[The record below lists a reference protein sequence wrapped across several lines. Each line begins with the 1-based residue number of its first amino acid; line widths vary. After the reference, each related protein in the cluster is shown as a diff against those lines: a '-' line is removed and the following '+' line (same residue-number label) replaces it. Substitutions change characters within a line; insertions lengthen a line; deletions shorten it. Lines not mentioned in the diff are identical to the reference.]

1 MLTRLTLE
9 DKIMRG
15 FAVTIGVLG
24 TTMIITQMVMAYS

>member
-15 FAVTIGVLG
+15 FAVTIGILG
-24 TTMIITQMVMAYS
+24 TAMVITQVVMAYS